1 MSHFARADDSPVT
14 TTQQLQVFNRMTQ
27 GLPGP
32 FSVCNSAASLTA
44 GLWTTVSS
52 DEEQW
57 VRPGIC
63 LYGSSPF
70 EDRLPDALGLR
81 PAMTLDRKSTRCT
94 TVTNAHI
101 VCRLLL
107 VKQNIIFF
115 FNEKATT
122 EIYTNGNTLSL
133 HDALPI

>member
-1 MSHFARADDSPVT
+1 
-14 TTQQLQVFNRMTQ
+14 MTQ

-52 DEEQW
+52 DEAQW

-70 EDRLPDALGLR
+70 EDRLPDELGLR
-81 PAMTLDRKSTRCT
+81 PAMTLAATLLSVREIPRGAGVRSEERRVGKEGVSTCRSRC
-94 TVTNAHI
+94 
-101 VCRLLL
+101 
-107 VKQNIIFF
+107 
-115 FNEKATT
+115 
-122 EIYTNGNTLSL
+122 
-133 HDALPI
+133 